1 VGIEYRLTLA
11 SDIPLEDIAPLVAA
25 HGVEESTQPNYP
37 RLLSADLR
45 EELGY
50 TVTIYAGSNGY
61 FDAEDDDGIQW
72 EWEPDTYTNVV
83 FDLRK
88 NDPPDDV
95 VPTMV
100 SAVGRVLASRQED
113 AALVLN
119 GNWLL
124 LTRVGGELRRHRPT
138 WWSHYGI
145 DDLIITQ

>member
-1 VGIEYRLTLA
+1 MGIEYRLTLA
-11 SDIPLEDIAPLVAA
+11 GDIPLEDLAPLVAP
-25 HGVEESTQPNYP
+25 HDVEESTQPNYP

-61 FDAEDDDGIQW
+61 FDAEDDDGTQW
-72 EWEPDTYTNVV
+72 EWEPDTYTNIA

-88 NDPPDDV
+88 NDPPENV

-100 SAVGRVLASRQED
+100 SAVSRVLASRQED

-124 LTRVGGELRRHRPT
+124 LTRDAGELREHRPS
-138 WWSHYGI
+138 WWDAYGVRKMI
-145 DDLIITQ
+145 VR

>member
-1 VGIEYRLTLA
+1 MGIEYRLTLA
-11 SDIPLEDIAPLVAA
+11 GDIPLGDLAPLVAP

-37 RLLSADLR
+37 RLLSADLG

-61 FDAEDDDGIQW
+61 FDAEDDDGTQW

-88 NDPPDDV
+88 NDPPENV
-95 VPTMV
+95 IPTMV
-100 SAVGRVLASRQED
+100 SAIGHVLASRQED

-124 LTRVGGELRRHRPT
+124 LTRVAGELREHRPS
-138 WWSHYGI
+138 WWDTYGVQNMI
-145 DDLIITQ
+145 VH

>member
-1 VGIEYRLTLA
+1 MGIEYRLTLA
-11 SDIPLEDIAPLVAA
+11 GDIPLEDLAPLVAP
-25 HGVEESTQPNYP
+25 HGVEESTQPGYP

-61 FDAEDDDGIQW
+61 FDAEDDDGTQW
-72 EWEPDTYTNVV
+72 EWEPDAYASVA

-88 NDPPDDV
+88 NDPPEGA
-95 VPTMV
+95 VPSMV
-100 SAVGRVLASRQED
+100 SAVARVLAGRPED

-124 LTRVGGELRRHRPT
+124 LTRVAGELREHRSS
-138 WWSHYGI
+138 WWDTYGVRNMI
-145 DDLIITQ
+145 VQ

>member
-1 VGIEYRLTLA
+1 MGIEYRLTLA
-11 SDIPLEDIAPLVAA
+11 GDIPLGDLAPLVAP
-25 HGVEESTQPNYP
+25 HGVEESTQPGYP

-61 FDAEDDDGIQW
+61 LDAEDDNGTQW
-72 EWEPDTYTNVV
+72 EWEPDTYTSVV

-88 NDPPDDV
+88 NDPPEGA
-95 VPTMV
+95 VPSMV
-100 SAVGRVLASRQED
+100 STVARVLASRPED

-124 LTRVGGELRRHRPT
+124 LTRVAGELRAHRPS
-138 WWSHYGI
+138 WWDTYGVRGMVAH
-145 DDLIITQ
+145 

>member
-1 VGIEYRLTLA
+1 MGIEYRLTLA
-11 SDIPLEDIAPLVAA
+11 GDIPLEDLAPLVAPR
-25 HGVEESTQPNYP
+25 GVEESTQPGYP

-61 FDAEDDDGIQW
+61 FDAEDDGGARW
-72 EWEPDTYTNVV
+72 EWEPDTYTNIV

-100 SAVGRVLASRQED
+100 SAVGRVLAGRQED

-124 LTRVGGELRRHRPT
+124 LTRVAGELREHRQS
-138 WWSHYGI
+138 WWDAYGVRETI
-145 DDLIITQ
+145 VR